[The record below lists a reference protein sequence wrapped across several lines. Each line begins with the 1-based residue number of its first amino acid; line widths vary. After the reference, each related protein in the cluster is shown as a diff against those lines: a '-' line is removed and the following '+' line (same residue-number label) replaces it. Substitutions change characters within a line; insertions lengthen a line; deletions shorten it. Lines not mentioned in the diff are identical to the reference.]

1 MKNEMDPLSR
11 MKEDA
16 KVANRRLR
24 KKWGMVVDSRPE
36 LEVLSKT
43 AERVDKMIKRGNTRA
58 QISGYL
64 NISLS
69 HVGRIIREYGLPR
82 SE

>member
-36 LEVLSKT
+36 FEVLSKT
-43 AERVDKMIKRGNTRA
+43 AERVDKMIKSGNTRA
-58 QISGYL
+58 EISGYL
-64 NISLS
+64 NVSLS
-69 HVGRIIREYGLPR
+69 HVGRVIREYGLPR
-82 SE
+82 KD